1 MNAGQIFAK
10 KKHLP
15 ISLPF
20 IPPERNG
27 PEIMLS
33 QIIRHAYIIY
43 KYLII
48 LILRRVFSTFV
59 AGGEEETP
67 LNQPKIS

>member
-33 QIIRHAYIIY
+33 QIIRHANIIY

-48 LILRRVFSTFV
+48 LILDTFV